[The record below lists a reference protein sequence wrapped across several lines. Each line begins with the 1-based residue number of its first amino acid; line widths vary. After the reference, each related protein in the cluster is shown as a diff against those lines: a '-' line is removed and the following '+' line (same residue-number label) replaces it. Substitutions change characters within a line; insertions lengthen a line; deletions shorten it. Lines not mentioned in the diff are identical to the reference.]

1 MAQRAELQAHRVEPS
16 EIGLGPEP
24 SSCLPGWISEL
35 SGASNSFLA
44 FHFLFL
50 SSNVCVYSAMPG
62 PIFVFQSSELV
73 LKFSMS
79 MGREEFCLRINFLP
93 IPYDF

>member
-1 MAQRAELQAHRVEPS
+1 M
-16 EIGLGPEP
+16 
-24 SSCLPGWISEL
+24 

-50 SSNVCVYSAMPG
+50 NRNVYVCSAMPG
-62 PIFVFQSSELV
+62 PIFVFQSRELV

-79 MGREEFCLRINFLP
+79 MGREDFCLRIYYTLSHPSLMIFDNKIGALSWVRFK
-93 IPYDF
+93 